1 MTRTTRRRLRVVI
14 PTLAA
19 LTLVLAPSLLA
30 HDFWLVPNAFSVA
43 PGEALEVRGQ
53 TSSRFPTSEAAVD
66 PDRVAD
72 ARLLGARDDE
82 RITDF
87 STAGNSLLLRH
98 RPHQPGQRVVAVSL
112 HPRSVRES
120 AEGFRRYV
128 VLEGAPEALERYERA
143 GLLPA
148 EDSITRRYAKYAKAI
163 VEVEEGGPRAYDRRA
178 GYPLEFVP
186 LEDPSMLAPGAH
198 LPVRVLYRG
207 EPLPGARVHAGSVV
221 GDEEPV
227 EAHHESDASGVIHVG
242 IDRAGLW
249 NVRGIHIVPA
259 DAGSGADWDTHW
271 ASLVFE
277 VNGAGT
283 AGGAGGH
290 QEADSAAVAAV
301 LERFHGALAT
311 GDSTS
316 ALSLLAPDALIVEGG
331 GVETRAEYRG
341 HHLPA
346 DIAFA
351 RAVDRTH
358 GPIRVRVEGDAAWA
372 VTTSTSEGTYR
383 GREIDSAGA
392 ELAVLRRTSDGWKI
406 TAIHWSSR
414 ARSR

>member
-1 MTRTTRRRLRVVI
+1 MTGTTQRRLRLVI

-19 LTLVLAPSLLA
+19 VTFFLAPSLLA
-30 HDFWLVPNAFSVA
+30 HDFWLVPSAFRIA

-53 TSSRFPTSEAAVD
+53 TSSRFPTSESAVD
-66 PDRVAD
+66 PARVAD
-72 ARLLGARDDE
+72 ARVLGAQGEE
-82 RITDF
+82 RIEEF

-98 RPHQPGQRVVAVSL
+98 RPRDPGQRVVAVSL

-120 AEGFRRYV
+120 AEGFRRYL

-143 GLLPA
+143 GLLPPD
-148 EDSITRRYAKYAKAI
+148 DSITRRYAKYAKTI
-163 VEVEEGGPRAYDRRA
+163 VEVEQRGPRAYGRVA

-186 LEDPSMLAPGAH
+186 LEDPALLAPGAV

-227 EAHHESDASGVIHVG
+227 ETHLESDAAGVIRVRT
-242 IDRAGLW
+242 DRAGLW

-277 VNGAGT
+277 VDGAGT
-283 AGGAGGH
+283 AGVY
-290 QEADSAAVAAV
+290 QEADSAGVAAV
-301 LERFHGALAT
+301 LERFHAALAT
-311 GDSTS
+311 GDST
-316 ALSLLAPDALIVEGG
+316 AVLSLLAPDALIVEAG
-331 GVETRAEYRG
+331 GVETRDEYRG
-341 HHLPA
+341 HHLPG

-351 RAVDRTH
+351 RAVERAH
-358 GPIRVRVEGDAAWA
+358 GPIKVRVEGDAAWA

-392 ELAVLRRTSDGWKI
+392 ELAVLRRTSDGWII